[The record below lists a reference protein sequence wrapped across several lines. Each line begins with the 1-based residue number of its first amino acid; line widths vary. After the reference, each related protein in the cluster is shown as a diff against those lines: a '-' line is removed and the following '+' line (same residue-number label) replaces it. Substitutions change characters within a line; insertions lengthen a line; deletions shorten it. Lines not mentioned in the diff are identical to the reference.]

1 MRMTKVLFLP
11 LMMTILAGCGGGGGG
26 GGTTA
31 DAPVVQSAGAV
42 TGNGSE
48 TGIVAAAPETA
59 QPSGSPPAPV
69 PAGDTAAQPSQPAS
83 QPATQPAAVSKTVS
97 LAWNASVGA
106 NGQPDPLVS
115 GYRIYYGNRSG
126 QYSKVVTLGKVTTT
140 ALSGLGAGNYYF
152 ALTAFDAQGNES
164 VYSDEISTTI

>member
-26 GGTTA
+26 ASA
-31 DAPVVQSAGAV
+31 DTPVVQSAGAV
-42 TGNGSE
+42 TGSGSE
-48 TGIVAAAPETA
+48 TGIVTAPPETA
-59 QPSGSPPAPV
+59 QPSGSPAAPAP
-69 PAGDTAAQPSQPAS
+69 AGESAQPASQPAT

-106 NGQPDPLVS
+106 DGQPDPLVS
-115 GYRIYYGNRSG
+115 GYRIYYGNRPG

-140 ALSGLGAGNYYF
+140 ALSGLNTGNYYF

-164 VYSDEISTTI
+164 GYSEEIGATI